1 MKPSDRQREIAAAV
15 LRDGPTS
22 VETLAAR
29 HDVSVETIR
38 RDLSRLARDGR
49 VLKTHGWARPPAQRL
64 VQEPA
69 LEQRMRQDVGPRR
82 QIALKL
88 AAEIRPGDALFLDT
102 GATTLSAAEALA
114 EADGLAGGLMVAT
127 NSLGVA
133 RILGR
138 AGARVMLLGG
148 DYAPGN
154 DQTVGPRVIEEIGRC
169 QFDHAVL
176 TVAALDPEAGAM
188 DADPGEAEIA
198 RAMIA
203 RAGRTVVLAAGA
215 KMMRRAAFRVC
226 PLERIDLLI
235 SDAAP
240 PPAMQAAL
248 DAAGAAL
255 R

>member
-1 MKPSDRQREIAAAV
+1 MKPSDRQREIAATV
-15 LRDGPTS
+15 LRDGPAS

-38 RDLSRLARDGR
+38 RDLSRLAQEGR
-49 VLKTHGWARPPAQRL
+49 LLKTHGWAKPPAQPL
-64 VQEPA
+64 VREPA
-69 LEQRMRQDVGPRR
+69 LEQRLRQDVGARR
-82 QIALKL
+82 EIARKL

-114 EADGLAGGLMVAT
+114 GVEGLRVVT

-138 AGARVMLLGG
+138 AGLRVILLGG
-148 DYAPGN
+148 DYARGN
-154 DQTVGPRVIEEIGRC
+154 DQTLGPRAIEQIGRY

-176 TVAALDPEAGAM
+176 TVAALDAEAGAM
-188 DADPGEAEIA
+188 DADPDEAEIA
-198 RAMIA
+198 RAMID

-226 PLERIDLLI
+226 PLDRIDMLI
-235 SDAAP
+235 SDVPP
-240 PPAMQAAL
+240 PPALQAAL
-248 DAAGAAL
+248 DAAGAAM

>member
-1 MKPSDRQREIAAAV
+1 MKPSDRQNAIAEAV
-15 LRDGPTS
+15 LRDGPVA

-29 HDVSVETIR
+29 HDVSLETIR
-38 RDLSRLARDGR
+38 RDLSRLAQEGR
-49 VLKTHGWARPPAQRL
+49 VLKTHGWARPPARPL
-64 VQEPA
+64 VQEAA
-69 LEQRMRQDVGPRR
+69 LEQRMREDVVPRQR
-82 QIALKL
+82 IARKL
-88 AAEIRPGDALFLDT
+88 AEEIRPGDALFLDT

-114 EADGLAGGLMVAT
+114 GLEGLLVAT

-138 AGARVMLLGG
+138 AGTRTILLGG

-154 DQTVGPRVIEEIGRC
+154 DQTRGPAVIEQIGRL

-188 DADPGEAEIA
+188 DADAAEAEIA

-203 RAGRTVVLAAGA
+203 RAGRTIVLAAGA

-235 SDAAP
+235 SDSAP

-248 DAAGAAL
+248 DAAGTAL